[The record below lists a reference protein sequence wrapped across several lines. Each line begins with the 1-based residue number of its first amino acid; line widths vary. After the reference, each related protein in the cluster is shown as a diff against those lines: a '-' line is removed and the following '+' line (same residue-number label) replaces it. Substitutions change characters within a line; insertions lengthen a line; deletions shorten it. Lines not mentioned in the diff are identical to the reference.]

1 MRSNRKYSFWQN
13 KKNWKEI
20 FEGELKFS
28 IKDEGS
34 LFKEITMT
42 IDLLKQLIMIA
53 EVGEKYSEHDKEY
66 YHDISQKFRD
76 ALNLIQREPAAEC

>member
-1 MRSNRKYSFWQN
+1 
-13 KKNWKEI
+13 
-20 FEGELKFS
+20 
-28 IKDEGS
+28 
-34 LFKEITMT
+34 MT

-66 YHDISQKFRD
+66 YHDMSQKFRD